1 MRHFYLGLT
10 SDHPS
15 PAVAT
20 FAHPSEPPGD
30 WNAASLLRPCRE
42 SAVFGRVLGLIFR
55 GGAACGW
62 IVGSSDDR
70 GQKHTRGGKKDQT
83 GPAVCAVLAWVLC
96 HNGLAISVGPHI
108 TIVASRAA
116 AQRGFL
122 GGCDTVTSRSC
133 ASRAQNGRE
142 PPCRHLLRTRN
153 SHQRCC
159 GAGYCRIKPVCRT
172 RGMAEAISPTEQ
184 FRPIRVTRRRGRREF
199 SNPTSI
205 L

>member
-1 MRHFYLGLT
+1 MFVGPPAGLE
-10 SDHPS
+10 PLK
-15 PAVAT
+15 VAGLV
-20 FAHPSEPPGD
+20 FGS
-30 WNAASLLRPCRE
+30 PCRE
-42 SAVFGRVLGLIFR
+42 SAVFGRVLGLVLR

-122 GGCDTVTSRSC
+122 DGCDTVTNRSC
-133 ASRAQNGRE
+133 SSRAQNGRE
-142 PPCRHLLRTRN
+142 PPCRHY
-153 SHQRCC
+153 C
-159 GAGYCRIKPVCRT
+159 GRAILIRGDAGPGI
-172 RGMAEAISPTEQ
+172 AESNRFAAHEAWVMSFRRPSDPGQ
-184 FRPIRVTRRRGRREF
+184 FE
-199 SNPTSI
+199 
-205 L
+205 